1 MPSYTLI
8 ALTNPLEGQEEEF
21 NRFYTEQ
28 HIPDVLRVPGVVA
41 AQRFKICTDP
51 TKAQYQYYAV
61 YEIEAD
67 DVMAVAKEIGRRSGT
82 PEMAKN
88 PGQDKASYAAFFEPI
103 TERFTAK

>member
-28 HIPDVLRVPGVVA
+28 HIPDVLKVPGVVA

-51 TKAQYQYYAV
+51 SKALYQYFAT

-67 DVMAVAKEIGRRSGT
+67 DVMAVAAEIGRRSGT
-82 PEMAKN
+82 PDMAKN
-88 PGQDKASYAAFFEPI
+88 PAQNKANYAAFFEPI
-103 TERFTAK
+103 TKRFTK